1 MGEIAHARGRV
12 SGGGK
17 DVDDGDANASP
28 VPGRGE
34 GQPGIRN
41 AMQ

>member
-17 DVDDGDANASP
+17 GVDGGDAIASP

-34 GQPGIRN
+34 GIRD
-41 AMQ
+41 AIQ